1 MKNEILPD
9 SAIEIKGLSKEYKG
23 VGGTGNLLALDSI
36 DLNIPRGSMF
46 GLLGPNGAGK
56 STFINILAG
65 LTLKTSGKAIVWGF
79 DLDKNPRSVRASLG
93 VVPQEIYV
101 DPFFSPRETLNQ
113 QAGMYGVMP
122 KDRNV
127 DFLLKT
133 LDPVLGSKYLLYWD
147 SNPTIPISST
157 FVKPTI
163 WPNKFSSG

>member
-1 MKNEILPD
+1 MCIRD
-9 SAIEIKGLSKEYKG
+9 RSKKYNG
-23 VGGTGNLLALDSI
+23 IGGAKDLLALDSI
-36 DLNIPRGSMF
+36 DLEIPRGSMF

-65 LTLKTSGKAIVWGF
+65 LTIKTEGSAIVWGF

-101 DPFFSPRETLNQ
+101 DPFFSPKETLHQ
-113 QAGMYGVMP
+113 QAGMYGVLP

-133 LDPVLGSKYLLYWD
+133 LDLEDKAD
-147 SNPTIPISST
+147 SYTRT
-157 FVKPTI
+157 L
-163 WPNKFSSG
+163 SGGMKLSLIHI